1 VQLAYTWSHGLSN
14 ASTVN
19 NYDRRQYYG
28 STATNVPQVFTA
40 SLNYAIPWLRNAPG
54 WKGHVLGGWQLSDI
68 TTVRAG
74 YSLTPGLS
82 IPQQGLAARPD
93 LTGATIAGPET
104 VSNWFNTAAF
114 KAPAAGYFGNAGT
127 GIIRGPGLINFDMT
141 LHKDFRIA
149 ENQRLEFR
157 GELFNIFNHTNFTT
171 VSTTF
176 GAATFGQVT
185 AAADPRIIELALRYQ
200 F

>member
-1 VQLAYTWSHGLSN
+1 
-14 ASTVN
+14 
-19 NYDRRQYYG
+19 
-28 STATNVPQVFTA
+28 
-40 SLNYAIPWLRNAPG
+40 
-54 WKGHVLGGWQLSDI
+54 VLGRWQISDI

-82 IPQQGLAARPD
+82 IPQQGLGARPD
-93 LTGATIAGPET
+93 LTGADIAGPQT

-127 GIIRGPGLINFDMT
+127 GIIRGPGLVNFDMT
-141 LHKDFRIA
+141 LHKDFKIA
-149 ENQRLEFR
+149 ESQRMEFR
-157 GELFNIFNHTNFTT
+157 AEFFNIFNHTNFTT